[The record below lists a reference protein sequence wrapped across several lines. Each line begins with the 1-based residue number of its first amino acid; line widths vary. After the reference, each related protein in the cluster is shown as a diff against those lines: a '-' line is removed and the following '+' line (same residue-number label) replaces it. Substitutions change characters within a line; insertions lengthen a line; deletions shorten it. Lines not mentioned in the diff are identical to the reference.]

1 MPENK
6 KESTVEDKLNI
17 LSPFGPS
24 IAKIKIPEKI
34 IKTLNDH
41 VDEIRASEKK
51 SKKFDAGKSLIGNVT
66 QEILLSQ
73 EIIKESG
80 WLTFLAN
87 ATRSWIK
94 FIEKKEIKKF
104 NINSSWVVS
113 QYANQYNPVHWHSGH
128 ISGAGFLKVPST
140 FGETFQKDKKNLNGQ
155 LTLIHGQRAFM
166 NDSQFKITPK
176 VGDFYIF
183 PHYLMHTVYPFKD
196 TDEERRSI
204 SFNASIDERTFDI
217 FY

>member
-1 MPENK
+1 MN
-6 KESTVEDKLNI
+6 EDKLQLI
-17 LSPFGPS
+17 TPFGPS
-24 IAKIKIPEKI
+24 IAKVKIPEKI
-34 IKTLNDH
+34 LKTLNDH
-41 VDEIRASEKK
+41 VDKTRASKK
-51 SKKFDAGKSLIGNVT
+51 MSEKFDAGKSLIGNVS

-80 WLTFLAN
+80 WLTFLGN
-87 ATRSWIK
+87 ATRAWIK

-140 FGETFQKDKKNLNGQ
+140 FGKTIQEDKKNLNGQ
-155 LTLIHGQRAFM
+155 LTLLHGQRAFM
-166 NDSQFKITPK
+166 SDSQFKIIPK

-183 PHYLMHTVYPFKD
+183 PHYLMHSVYPFVG

-204 SFNASIDERTFDI
+204 SFNGEVDEKIFDV
-217 FY
+217 FV

>member
-1 MPENK
+1 MDEG
-6 KESTVEDKLNI
+6 KLNI
-17 LSPFGPS
+17 ISPFGPS
-24 IAKIKIPEKI
+24 IAKVKIPEKI

-41 VDEIRASEKK
+41 VDKIVNNEEL
-51 SKKFDAGKSLIGNVT
+51 SKKFDGGKTLIGNVT

-80 WLTFLAN
+80 WLTFLAH
-87 ATRSWIK
+87 ATKAWIK
-94 FIEKKEIKKF
+94 FVLKQEITKF

-113 QYANQYNPVHWHSGH
+113 QYANEYNPVHWHNGH

-140 FGETFQKDKKNLNGQ
+140 FGKTFQKDKRNLNGQ
-155 LTLIHGQRAFM
+155 LVLINGTRSFM
-166 NDSQFKITPK
+166 CDSQYKIMPE

-204 SFNASIDERTFDI
+204 SFNAVVDEKIFDV